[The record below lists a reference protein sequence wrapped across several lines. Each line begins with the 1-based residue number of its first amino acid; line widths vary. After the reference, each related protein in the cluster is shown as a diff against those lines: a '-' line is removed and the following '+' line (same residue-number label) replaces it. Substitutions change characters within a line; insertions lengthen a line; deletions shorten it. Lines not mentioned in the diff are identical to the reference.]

1 MSDVAHKAYSQK
13 NSPTKSSTD
22 NSHVNDSPGQEK
34 SSLQRQFS
42 IVKRNTIRLNSLPQP
57 LGKETVAKSQKHTHS
72 SKKPSLSQYRSKG
85 EKKRRFSGSGRGKG
99 KGEGKGKYVRS
110 QDHEKISWSP
120 EHKRRAPET
129 QLRNGMEERVH
140 VTGVGVNKEEII
152 KGSIPSST
160 QLDLVSKEKE
170 GIVDKSKESLFSK
183 EDVEKITRE
192 DSVYEKP
199 TENLFFSFKEELL
212 KRAAVKDELLK
223 ITTFKEELLKRA
235 AKSELNDD
243 GNKAKTDAKIAD
255 KSKLLENDFS
265 GPSLVTSLQ
274 GGYEAKI
281 NDNVLEKIDFLEDRE
296 KRTESNL
303 QEEDRV
309 TDSETKHSYER
320 KYSDASVNSDSTR
333 GSGSRKGSIL
343 GDIDP
348 SVVVPKSVQKLREKF
363 LNINDLIDEKHKTI
377 IARKSSEMQR
387 ELKCISAWKQQ
398 TDSQVTSSRKLSA
411 NLAGKTAETRRP
423 NVSSNRRSVKE
434 LRKMYMGSEGGKEK
448 ASDEIP
454 FRVRSKSMKAK
465 VNMERK
471 TSAPETKAIS
481 SGTKKT
487 EPENKGKNLGSS
499 ENADDESEES
509 LSKRSE
515 SLNTNDNVVVIHVD
529 NSQENRQGDN
539 QMSESAPSSKET
551 NSMPQKTVTYKVI
564 KSEDVANDIPLLQVQ
579 PASPEPST
587 GDRSSPG
594 LKRHA
599 ASHDSGIDMPLY
611 AQNNVPD
618 EKVSGESLKVSTVLS
633 TAGNESPVLTP
644 NEQLSNT
651 SGTDVQPPQN
661 SLPPERDY
669 SPVEVSW
676 TLPLTVGSTASLTD
690 TSSSCSSPRMSVVI
704 AQEASSTK
712 INSRFFTVETMEPWD
727 FEEYRIAEEH
737 QCVMEVEGEF
747 SFGKEKSKTSKAER
761 EAITSLHR
769 DAKNGGYNDTDL
781 IKEDEI
787 TLSPDEID
795 LELQALETQHGILE
809 RRGVDIEHILRETMG
824 RK

>member
-1 MSDVAHKAYSQK
+1 MSDAAQKAYSQE
-13 NSPTKSSTD
+13 NSPCKSPTD

-42 IVKRNTIRLNSLPQP
+42 IVKRNTIRLNALPQT
-57 LGKETVAKSQKHTHS
+57 LGKDTVAKSQKHTHS
-72 SKKPSLSQYRSKG
+72 SKKPSLSQHRGKG
-85 EKKRRFSGSGRGKG
+85 EKKRRFSGNGRGKS
-99 KGEGKGKYVRS
+99 KGDGKGKYVRS
-110 QDHEKISWSP
+110 QDHEKVSWSP

-129 QLRNGMEERVH
+129 QLRNGMEEKVN
-140 VTGVGVNKEEII
+140 VTGASLNKEETT
-152 KGSIPSST
+152 KCSIPSST

-170 GIVDKSKESLFSK
+170 VIVDKSKESLFSK
-183 EDVEKITRE
+183 EDVKKITRE

-223 ITTFKEELLKRA
+223 RTTFKEELLKRA
-235 AKSELNDD
+235 AKSESNDD
-243 GNKAKTDAKIAD
+243 SNEAKNDSNIAD
-255 KSKLLENDFS
+255 KSKLIENDCK
-265 GPSLVTSLQ
+265 PSLVASLQ
-274 GGYEAKI
+274 GGYEAKK
-281 NDNVLEKIDFLEDRE
+281 NNNVLEKIDFLEDHE
-296 KRTESNL
+296 KRAESNV

-309 TDSETKHSYER
+309 TDSERKHSYER
-320 KYSDASVNSDSTR
+320 KYSNASVNSDSTR

-348 SVVVPKSVQKLREKF
+348 SVVGPKSVQKLREKF
-363 LNINDLIDEKHKTI
+363 LNINDMIDEKHKTI

-398 TDSQVTSSRKLSA
+398 TDSQVTSSRRLSA
-411 NLAGKTAETRRP
+411 NFAGKTAETRKP
-423 NVSSNRRSVKE
+423 TVSSNRRSVKE
-434 LRKMYMGSEGGKEK
+434 LRKMYMGSEAGKEK

-471 TSAPETKAIS
+471 TSAPEAKAIS

-487 EPENKGKNLGSS
+487 EPEIKGENLGSS

-509 LSKRSE
+509 LRKRSK

-564 KSEDVANDIPLLQVQ
+564 KSEDVANDVPSLQVQ

-594 LKRHA
+594 LERHA

-618 EKVSGESLKVSTVLS
+618 EKVSGESLKVSAVLS
-633 TAGNESPVLTP
+633 TAGNESSVLTP

-651 SGTDVQPPQN
+651 SGADVQQN
-661 SLPPERDY
+661 SLSPERDY

-690 TSSSCSSPRMSVVI
+690 TSSSCSSPRMSVII

-761 EAITSLHR
+761 EAISSLHR
-769 DAKNGGYNDTDL
+769 DAKIGGYNETDL
-781 IKEDEI
+781 IKEDEV
-787 TLSPDEID
+787 TLSPTEID

-809 RRGVDIEHILRETMG
+809 RRGVDIEHSLRETMG

>member
-1 MSDVAHKAYSQK
+1 MSDVAQKAYSQK
-13 NSPTKSSTD
+13 NSPSKSSTD
-22 NSHVNDSPGQEK
+22 NSHVKDSPGQEK

-42 IVKRNTIRLNSLPQP
+42 IVKRNTIRLNALPQP
-57 LGKETVAKSQKHTHS
+57 LGKDTVAKSQKHTHS
-72 SKKPSLSQYRSKG
+72 SKKPSLSQHRGKG
-85 EKKRRFSGSGRGKG
+85 EKKRRFSGNGRGRSKS
-99 KGEGKGKYVRS
+99 EGKGKYVRP
-110 QDHEKISWSP
+110 QDHEKVSWSP

-129 QLRNGMEERVH
+129 QVRNGVEEKVN
-140 VTGVGVNKEEII
+140 VTGGGLNKEETI
-152 KGSIPSST
+152 KGSIPLST

-170 GIVDKSKESLFSK
+170 VIVDKSKESLFSK
-183 EDVEKITRE
+183 EDVKKITRE

-223 ITTFKEELLKRA
+223 RTTFKEELLKRA
-235 AKSELNDD
+235 AKSESNDD
-243 GNKAKTDAKIAD
+243 SNEAKNDSNIAD
-255 KSKLLENDFS
+255 KSKLIENDCK
-265 GPSLVTSLQ
+265 PSLVASLQ
-274 GGYEAKI
+274 GGYEAKK
-281 NDNVLEKIDFLEDRE
+281 NNNVLEKIDFLEDHE
-296 KRTESNL
+296 KRAESNL

-309 TDSETKHSYER
+309 TDSERKHSYER
-320 KYSDASVNSDSTR
+320 KYSDASVTSDSTR
-333 GSGSRKGSIL
+333 GSGSRKGSTL

-348 SVVVPKSVQKLREKF
+348 SVIVPKSVQKLREKF
-363 LNINDLIDEKHKTI
+363 LNINDMIDEKHKTI

-398 TDSQVTSSRKLSA
+398 TDSQVTSSRRLSA
-411 NLAGKTAETRRP
+411 NFAGKTAETRKP
-423 NVSSNRRSVKE
+423 TVSSNRRSVKE
-434 LRKMYMGSEGGKEK
+434 LRKMYMGSEAGKEK

-471 TSAPETKAIS
+471 TSAPEAKAIS

-487 EPENKGKNLGSS
+487 EPEIKGENLGSS

-509 LSKRSE
+509 LRKRSK

-539 QMSESAPSSKET
+539 QMSESTPSSKET
-551 NSMPQKTVTYKVI
+551 DSMPQKTVTYKVI
-564 KSEDVANDIPLLQVQ
+564 KSEDVANDVPSLQVQ

-651 SGTDVQPPQN
+651 SGVDVQQN
-661 SLPPERDY
+661 SLSPERDY

-690 TSSSCSSPRMSVVI
+690 TSSSCSSPRMSVII

-761 EAITSLHR
+761 EAISSLHR
-769 DAKNGGYNDTDL
+769 DAKISGYNETDL
-781 IKEDEI
+781 IKEDEV
-787 TLSPDEID
+787 TLSPAEID
-795 LELQALETQHGILE
+795 LELQALETEHGILE
-809 RRGVDIEHILRETMG
+809 RRGVDIEHSLRETMG

>member
-1 MSDVAHKAYSQK
+1 MSDVAQKAYSQK
-13 NSPTKSSTD
+13 NSPSKSSTD
-22 NSHVNDSPGQEK
+22 NSHVKDSPGQEK

-42 IVKRNTIRLNSLPQP
+42 IVKRNTIRLNALPQP
-57 LGKETVAKSQKHTHS
+57 LGKDTVAKSQKHTHS
-72 SKKPSLSQYRSKG
+72 SKKPSLSQHRGKG
-85 EKKRRFSGSGRGKG
+85 EKKRRFSGNGRGRSKS
-99 KGEGKGKYVRS
+99 EGKGKYVRP
-110 QDHEKISWSP
+110 QDHEKVSWSP

-129 QLRNGMEERVH
+129 QVRNGVEEKVN
-140 VTGVGVNKEEII
+140 VTGGGLNKEETI
-152 KGSIPSST
+152 KGSIPLST

-170 GIVDKSKESLFSK
+170 VIVDKSKESLFSK
-183 EDVEKITRE
+183 EDVKKITRE

-223 ITTFKEELLKRA
+223 RTTFKEELLKRA
-235 AKSELNDD
+235 AKSESNDD
-243 GNKAKTDAKIAD
+243 SNEAKNDSNIAD
-255 KSKLLENDFS
+255 KSKLIENDCK
-265 GPSLVTSLQ
+265 PSLVASLQ
-274 GGYEAKI
+274 GGYEAKK
-281 NDNVLEKIDFLEDRE
+281 NNNVLEKIDFLEDHE
-296 KRTESNL
+296 KRAESNL

-309 TDSETKHSYER
+309 TDSERKHSYER
-320 KYSDASVNSDSTR
+320 KYSDASVTSDSTR
-333 GSGSRKGSIL
+333 GSGSRKGSTL

-363 LNINDLIDEKHKTI
+363 LNINDMIDEKHKTI

-398 TDSQVTSSRKLSA
+398 TDSQVTSSRRLSA
-411 NLAGKTAETRRP
+411 NFAGKTAETRKP
-423 NVSSNRRSVKE
+423 TVSSNRRSVKE
-434 LRKMYMGSEGGKEK
+434 LRKMYMGSEAGKEK
-448 ASDEIP
+448 ACDEIP

-471 TSAPETKAIS
+471 TSAPEAKAIS

-487 EPENKGKNLGSS
+487 EPEIKGENLGSS

-509 LSKRSE
+509 LRKRSK

-539 QMSESAPSSKET
+539 QMSESTPSSKET
-551 NSMPQKTVTYKVI
+551 DSMPQKTVTYKVI
-564 KSEDVANDIPLLQVQ
+564 KSEDVANDVPSLQVQ

-651 SGTDVQPPQN
+651 SGVDVQQN
-661 SLPPERDY
+661 SLSPERDY

-690 TSSSCSSPRMSVVI
+690 TSSSCSSPRMSVII

-761 EAITSLHR
+761 EAISSLHR
-769 DAKNGGYNDTDL
+769 DAKISGYNETDL
-781 IKEDEI
+781 IKEDEV
-787 TLSPDEID
+787 TLSPAEID
-795 LELQALETQHGILE
+795 LELQALETEHGILE
-809 RRGVDIEHILRETMG
+809 RRGVDIEHSLRETMG

>member
-1 MSDVAHKAYSQK
+1 MSDVAQKAYSQK
-13 NSPTKSSTD
+13 NSPSKSSTD
-22 NSHVNDSPGQEK
+22 NWHVKDSPGQEK

-42 IVKRNTIRLNSLPQP
+42 IVKRNTIRLNALPQP
-57 LGKETVAKSQKHTHS
+57 LGKDTVAKSQKHTHS
-72 SKKPSLSQYRSKG
+72 SKKPSLSQHRGKG
-85 EKKRRFSGSGRGKG
+85 EKKRRFSGNGRGRSKS
-99 KGEGKGKYVRS
+99 EGKGKYVRP
-110 QDHEKISWSP
+110 QDHEKVSWSP

-129 QLRNGMEERVH
+129 QVRNGVEEKVN
-140 VTGVGVNKEEII
+140 VTGGGLNKEETI
-152 KGSIPSST
+152 KGSIPLST

-170 GIVDKSKESLFSK
+170 VIVDKSKESLFSK
-183 EDVEKITRE
+183 EDVKKITRE

-223 ITTFKEELLKRA
+223 RTTFKEELLKRA
-235 AKSELNDD
+235 AKSESNDD
-243 GNKAKTDAKIAD
+243 SNEAKNDSNIAD
-255 KSKLLENDFS
+255 KSKLIENDCK
-265 GPSLVTSLQ
+265 PSLVASLQ
-274 GGYEAKI
+274 GGYEGKK
-281 NDNVLEKIDFLEDRE
+281 NNNVLEKIDFLEDHE
-296 KRTESNL
+296 KRAESNL
-303 QEEDRV
+303 QEEDRL
-309 TDSETKHSYER
+309 TDSERKHSYER
-320 KYSDASVNSDSTR
+320 KYSDASVTSDSTR
-333 GSGSRKGSIL
+333 GSGSRKGSTL

-363 LNINDLIDEKHKTI
+363 LNINDMIDEKHKTI

-398 TDSQVTSSRKLSA
+398 TDSQVTSSRRLSA
-411 NLAGKTAETRRP
+411 NFAGKTAETRKP
-423 NVSSNRRSVKE
+423 TVSSNRRSVKE
-434 LRKMYMGSEGGKEK
+434 LRKMYMGSEAGKEK

-471 TSAPETKAIS
+471 TSAPEAKAIS

-487 EPENKGKNLGSS
+487 EPEIKGENLGSS

-509 LSKRSE
+509 LRKRSK

-539 QMSESAPSSKET
+539 QMSESTPSSKET
-551 NSMPQKTVTYKVI
+551 DSMPQKTVTYKVI
-564 KSEDVANDIPLLQVQ
+564 KSEDVANDVPSLQVQ

-651 SGTDVQPPQN
+651 SGVDVQQN
-661 SLPPERDY
+661 SLSPERDY

-690 TSSSCSSPRMSVVI
+690 TSSSCSSPRMSVII

-761 EAITSLHR
+761 EAISSLHR
-769 DAKNGGYNDTDL
+769 DAKISGYNETDL
-781 IKEDEI
+781 IKEDEV
-787 TLSPDEID
+787 TLSPAEID
-795 LELQALETQHGILE
+795 LELQALETEHGILE
-809 RRGVDIEHILRETMG
+809 RRGVDIEHSLRETMG